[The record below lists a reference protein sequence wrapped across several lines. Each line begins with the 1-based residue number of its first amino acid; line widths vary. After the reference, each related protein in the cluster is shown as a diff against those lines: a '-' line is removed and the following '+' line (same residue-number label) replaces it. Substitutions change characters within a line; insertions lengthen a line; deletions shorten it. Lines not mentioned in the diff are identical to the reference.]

1 MKDFLPVKLSRQ
13 KKGVVCEALHHGVY
27 SNRLNTFFASAHIQK
42 NQLTNTGNDAFD
54 FLGKRVF
61 SEKNN
66 DAIKSFSIDK
76 NKAAIS
82 KDRGHTFAIQRMKE
96 KERFSFRFLTDFS

>member
-13 KKGVVCEALHHGVY
+13 KKGVACEALHHCVY

-61 SEKNN
+61 SEK
-66 DAIKSFSIDK
+66 IMTQSK
-76 NKAAIS
+76 KAAIS
-82 KDRGHTFAIQRMKE
+82 KDRGHMFAVQRMKE
-96 KERFSFRFLTDFS
+96 KERFFFRFLTDFS